1 MSATIEQKT
10 KIKANTKEVENKDRK
25 LLYEHILEM
34 KSAGHIGSLLSP

>member
-1 MSATIEQKT
+1 MGQLNRTT
-10 KIKANTKEVENKDRK
+10 KIKAKTKEVENKDRK